1 LDLQTAGDPDDPDAV
16 FTSQTPTQSADKA
29 AAKGTPVDRNT
40 VKAWYR
46 EIGLG
51 LRQIRKDIAGG
62 RSEDRQEQFERIGE
76 LTAQYE
82 NDGNPVFSIDT
93 KAKEF
98 LGRLYRKGRTYG
110 TAALQAFDHD
120 FPSWADGK
128 LIPHGIYDIRRNVG
142 HINIG
147 LSHETSEFAADS
159 LHWYW
164 NRIGK
169 QCYHD
174 ATSIL
179 LLCDCGG
186 SNAAN
191 RYLFKYYL
199 QQLSD
204 SIGVP
209 IRVAHLPSYCSKY
222 NPIERRFF
230 SHVGRACSG
239 RLFDSLETVVDLM
252 RQTSTRTGLRA
263 TVNVIR
269 CAYQTGQKISDEMK
283 SQLRILHDQAIPKW
297 NYTTVL

>member
-1 LDLQTAGDPDDPDAV
+1 M
-16 FTSQTPTQSADKA
+16 
-29 AAKGTPVDRNT
+29 
-40 VKAWYR
+40 
-46 EIGLG
+46 
-51 LRQIRKDIAGG
+51 
-62 RSEDRQEQFERIGE
+62 
-76 LTAQYE
+76 
-82 NDGNPVFSIDT
+82 FSIDT

-98 LGRLYRKGRTYG
+98 LGRLYRKGRLYG

-147 LSHETSEFAADS
+147 LSHDTSEFAADS
-159 LHWYW
+159 LRWYW

-169 QCYHD
+169 QCYSS
-174 ATSIL
+174 ATGVL

-199 QQLSD
+199 QELSD
-204 SIGVP
+204 SIGIP
-209 IRVAHLPSYCSKY
+209 IRVAHFPSYCSKY

-239 RLFDSLETVVDLM
+239 RLFDSLATAVDLM
-252 RQTSTRTGLRA
+252 RQTSTRTGLKA

-269 CAYQTGQKISDEMK
+269 RSYQTGQKLSEELK
-283 SQLRILHDQAIPKW
+283 AGLRIIYDEVLPKW
-297 NYTTVL
+297 NYETSL